1 MESYGYAGK
10 ILFVDLS
17 NREIKDEPLDASVAE
32 KFIGGPGLGHKLLFD
47 LLKPGVDPLSPE
59 NPIVVG
65 LGPLGGT
72 LVPGAGKCA
81 LTMKY
86 PIVASKRERKYF
98 VSNAMG
104 GSRRFGALMKNA
116 GYDHV
121 VITGRAEKPCYLKIT
136 DENVEICDAG
146 DIWGRDIHQTN
157 EILMARHRGKT
168 GGCGTW
174 AIGQAGENLVA
185 ISQAT
190 VDNLNSLG
198 RHVGAVLGSKNLKA
212 VVTLGKKGI
221 KVKDSK
227 AFLKAYEKKRNEIV
241 THPHYQPLPLLH
253 GGPIQELYERT
264 MVSIKA
270 CAGCLGA
277 CRSTH
282 EAKEG
287 DFKGEKY
294 QGGDF
299 SVSVDFARRLR
310 LSDYGAMYKLIDL
323 MNRYGLCMLTTIRM
337 IYFVTSLYR
346 RGVISSRDTGGLE
359 LRLGDVN
366 SYIALIEKIVN
377 KQDIGSLMAQGWYVL
392 SEELGVDASEEFR
405 DGCSIVKGIDTLT
418 DSRLWPSHFAPTMGI
433 TNIVHSKGKHVHGAT
448 YWPRGPDLK
457 KDTYWPE
464 ALQSLAD
471 IRRDTEKMGVTKEE
485 IDRIFDGD
493 SFNAGRL
500 AKYTQDAEYLYNA
513 LGICDTVV
521 HWECDPTRDVP
532 WLSEIYIALT
542 GIGVSPRELLRA
554 GERIWNLE
562 RMLNVRE
569 GFTRLEDEIPSVWL
583 QNIDNP
589 VSLRSG
595 EQYLMD
601 WFGNRLR
608 KEDIEKMLDDYYEER
623 GWDVKT
629 GVPTKEKLVAL
640 GMGDLIPYVEIG
652 SKIRKVP

>member
-1 MESYGYAGK
+1 MENYGYAGK

-17 NREIKDEPLDASVAE
+17 NRSIKGEPLDAGIAE
-32 KFIGGPGLGHKLLFD
+32 KFVGGPGLGHKLLYD
-47 LLKPGVDPLSPE
+47 SLKPDTDPLSPG

-65 LGPLGGT
+65 IGPLGGT
-72 LVPGAGKCA
+72 LVPGSGKCA

-86 PIVASKRERKYF
+86 PIPASKRGKKYF

-104 GSRRFGALMKNA
+104 GSRRFGVMMKNA
-116 GYDHV
+116 GYDHI

-136 DENVEICDAG
+136 AETVEICDAS
-146 DIWGRDIHQTN
+146 DIWGKDIHQTN
-157 EILMARHRGKT
+157 EILIARHGGKT
-168 GGCGTW
+168 GECGTW
-174 AIGQAGENLVA
+174 TIGQAGENLVA

-190 VDNLNSLG
+190 LDNLNSLG

-212 VVTLGKKGI
+212 VVTYGNKGI

-227 AFLKAYEKKRNEIV
+227 RFMRAYEKKRNEILS
-241 THPHYQPLPLLH
+241 HPHYQPLPLLH
-253 GGPIQELYERT
+253 GGAVQEMYERT
-264 MVSIKA
+264 RVSIKA
-270 CAGCLGA
+270 CTGCLGA

-287 DFKGEKY
+287 SFKGKKY

-299 SVSVDFARRLR
+299 SVSLDFARRLR
-310 LSDYGAMYKLIDL
+310 LSEYGAMYKLIDL
-323 MNRYGLCMLTTIRM
+323 MNRYGLCMLTTLRM
-337 IYFVTSLYR
+337 IYFVTSMYR
-346 RGVISSRDTGGLE
+346 RGVISKDDTGGLE
-359 LRLGDVN
+359 LRLGDID
-366 SYIALIEKIVN
+366 SYIGLIEKIVS
-377 KQDIGSLMAQGWYVL
+377 KQDIGAVMAQGWYVL
-392 SEELGVDASEEFR
+392 SETLGVDASDEFR

-418 DSRLWPSHFAPTMGI
+418 DSRFWPSHFASTMGI

-464 ALQSLAD
+464 VLQSLAD

-485 IDRIFDGD
+485 LGRVFTNG

-500 AKYTQDAEYLYNA
+500 AKHTQDAEYLYNA
-513 LGICDTVV
+513 LGICDCVV
-521 HWECDPTRDVP
+521 HWECDPIRDVP
-532 WLSEIYIALT
+532 WLSEIYAALT
-542 GIGVSPRELLRA
+542 GITISPREFLRA

-562 RMLNVRE
+562 KLLNVSE
-569 GFTRLEDEIPSVWL
+569 GFTREDDQIPSVWL

-589 VSLRSG
+589 ISLRSG

-601 WFGNRLR
+601 WFGNRLT

-623 GWDVKT
+623 GWDVKK
-629 GVPTKEKLVAL
+629 GVPTREKLTEL
-640 GMGDLIPYVEIG
+640 GLKDFV
-652 SKIRKVP
+652 